1 MGITAAE
8 RDQVKSL
15 RTARQDAAARRV
27 LRARLGRNPCTL
39 ALDRP
44 ARGDRHREGL
54 SALILNPGKREENG
68 VVGNRIRGWVY
79 EDGSQW
85 SCRSSISWSRALV
98 DWPALLPGWPWL
110 PSVPGKEAGGGPS
123 SPWAPSSSWS
133 DCGVAVLRHR
143 CSTPRCGGRS
153 RPPER
158 THRSPPRRGRDARC
172 VRRSG
177 FMALHVVG
185 RFWGASR
192 LERGLT
198 CASPRAVVRHQGK
211 CRRRHHFAWP
221 ATGRTRWTGSG
232 SARAASPR
240 CGPSRRS
247 RRSRPTHSRGPG
259 IGVASSVPRT
269 SVVQTGAAGR
279 SDLAQR
285 WGLDVGDGR
294 RMAAS
299 AQRREGRGRSWRRAT
314 RLVGTSG
321 VHGLEAVDAPRGSFS
336 TVLECSRRPPPR
348 LGPKGVPEC
357 RARARRAG
365 TGRRIAGARGPVGP
379 SATKAGR
386 TRWTRM
392 ATLARGRLRTREF
405 ARSRHGDKWCIGAP
419 AGLAGGDPSKS
430 RGSEAHRRELA
441 RVERCQASGDQRAR
455 TTS

>member
-110 PSVPGKEAGGGPS
+110 PLVPGKEAGGGPS

-133 DCGVAVLRHR
+133 DCGVAVSRHR

-153 RPPER
+153 RLPER
-158 THRSPPRRGRDARC
+158 PYRSPPRRGRSARC
-172 VRRSG
+172 IRRSG
-177 FMALHVVG
+177 FIALRVVG
-185 RFWGASR
+185 GFWGGSR
-192 LERGLT
+192 LERGLA
-198 CASPRAVVRHQGK
+198 CASPRAVVRHEGK
-211 CRRRHHFAWP
+211 CRGRHHFAWP

-240 CGPSRRS
+240 SGPFRRS
-247 RRSRPTHSRGPG
+247 PRSRPTHSRGPG

-269 SVVQTGAAGR
+269 SVVQTRGGR
-279 SDLAQR
+279 SVRSGSAV
-285 WGLDVGDGR
+285 GLGCRRRASDGR
-294 RMAAS
+294 IRAA
-299 AQRREGRGRSWRRAT
+299 
-314 RLVGTSG
+314 L
-321 VHGLEAVDAPRGSFS
+321 RGSWA
-336 TVLECSRRPPPR
+336 V
-348 LGPKGVPEC
+348 
-357 RARARRAG
+357 
-365 TGRRIAGARGPVGP
+365 
-379 SATKAGR
+379 
-386 TRWTRM
+386 M
-392 ATLARGRLRTREF
+392 A
-405 ARSRHGDKWCIGAP
+405 
-419 AGLAGGDPSKS
+419 
-430 RGSEAHRRELA
+430 
-441 RVERCQASGDQRAR
+441 
-455 TTS
+455 

>member
-1 MGITAAE
+1 MPAPLPE
-8 RDQVKSL
+8 RWCVMRESVEAVIILPGRQ
-15 RTARQDAAARRV
+15 QDARGGQAPARRAQL
-27 LRARLGRNPCTL
+27 LRAPDRSGDRRETGRHI
-39 ALDRP
+39 
-44 ARGDRHREGL
+44 RGDRASESPARC
-54 SALILNPGKREENG
+54 
-68 VVGNRIRGWVY
+68 RGPR
-79 EDGSQW
+79 
-85 SCRSSISWSRALV
+85 SCR
-98 DWPALLPGWPWL
+98 P
-110 PSVPGKEAGGGPS
+110 
-123 SPWAPSSSWS
+123 
-133 DCGVAVLRHR
+133 
-143 CSTPRCGGRS
+143 
-153 RPPER
+153 
-158 THRSPPRRGRDARC
+158 
-172 VRRSG
+172 
-177 FMALHVVG
+177 
-185 RFWGASR
+185 
-192 LERGLT
+192 
-198 CASPRAVVRHQGK
+198 
-211 CRRRHHFAWP
+211 
-221 ATGRTRWTGSG
+221 
-232 SARAASPR
+232 
-240 CGPSRRS
+240 
-247 RRSRPTHSRGPG
+247 
-259 IGVASSVPRT
+259 
-269 SVVQTGAAGR
+269 GAAGR

-419 AGLAGGDPSKS
+419 AGLAGGDPSRS

>member
-15 RTARQDAAARRV
+15 RTARPDAAARSF
-27 LRARLGRNPCTL
+27 LRAASAATL
-39 ALDRP
+39 ARR
-44 ARGDRHREGL
+44 AWIGQRGDRHREGL

-79 EDGSQW
+79 EHGSQW

-158 THRSPPRRGRDARC
+158 THRSPPRRGRSARC
-172 VRRSG
+172 VRRGG
-177 FMALHVVG
+177 FIALHVVG

-259 IGVASSVPRT
+259 IGVANSVPRT

-348 LGPKGVPEC
+348 LGPKGPRVSRPGAPCWDRPPNRRGSRTGRTQRYEGRQDSMDAHGDIGARALANP
-357 RARARRAG
+357 RAR
-365 TGRRIAGARGPVGP
+365 
-379 SATKAGR
+379 
-386 TRWTRM
+386 
-392 ATLARGRLRTREF
+392 
-405 ARSRHGDKWCIGAP
+405 
-419 AGLAGGDPSKS
+419 
-430 RGSEAHRRELA
+430 ELSP
-441 RVERCQASGDQRAR
+441 R
-455 TTS
+455 